1 MLATR
6 SVLWL
11 SEIMPAKTFLL
22 RTALAVILLTLLVM
36 AVWTAVGPRPKQGGW
51 KERPLEGLGSFGAV
65 PDFSLVERSGKQ
77 LKLADLRE
85 KVWIANF
92 IYTHCKDTCPLQSA
106 EMAILQ
112 TEFLSEPDVRLVSIS
127 VDPARDT
134 PQVLS
139 TYADRFKADS
149 KRWFF
154 LTGEKEEIHRLAQEG
169 FRLSAVPASDVGQKD
184 NEILHSPRFV
194 LVDGKTQIRGYYD
207 SRDAEA
213 LRRLRRDLK
222 ILLRG

>member
-1 MLATR
+1 
-6 SVLWL
+6 
-11 SEIMPAKTFLL
+11 MPAKTFLL
-22 RTALAVILLTLLVM
+22 RTALALLLFTLLVV
-36 AVWTAVGPRPKQGGW
+36 AVWTGVGPRPKQGGW
-51 KERPLEGLGSFGAV
+51 NDKPLEGLGSFGAV
-65 PDFSLVERSGKQ
+65 PDFSLTERSGRQ
-77 LKLADLRE
+77 LGLADL
-85 KVWIANF
+85 KGKIWLANF

-112 TEFLSEPDVRLVSIS
+112 TDFVSEPDVRLVSIS

-139 TYADRFKADS
+139 AYADRFRADS
-149 KRWFF
+149 ERWFF
-154 LTGEKEEIHRLAQEG
+154 LTGQTEEIHRLAQGG
-169 FRLSAVPASDVGQKD
+169 FRLSAVPASDVGQKG

-194 LVDGKTQIRGYYD
+194 LVDGKTRIRGYYD